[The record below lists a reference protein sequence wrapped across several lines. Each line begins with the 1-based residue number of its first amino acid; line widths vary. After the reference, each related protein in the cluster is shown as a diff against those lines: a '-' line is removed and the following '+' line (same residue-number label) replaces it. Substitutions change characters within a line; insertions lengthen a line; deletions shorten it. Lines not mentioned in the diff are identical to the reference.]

1 MTKTKPAT
9 TAQATLKKRTSNKKL
24 TGLLRKVKLK
34 FKIGVLYLLLGA
46 GGLWHVLG
54 VFQEVMRVLASPIMI
69 GLGVWLFWECWR
81 VYPRHERPKFAIVS
95 IGVVV
100 VSFGIEWLGVRTG
113 QIFGSYQYGQTLQPS
128 IGGVPIS
135 IGAAWFVMLVAST
148 AVAQKIAPKSLAY
161 RLSAFRTQWE
171 RWKGGRVGTHPSNL
185 PPFHSSLLPTAMLV
199 ALLMVCFDLLMEPAA
214 VKLNYWTWMN
224 GDIPLQN
231 YLVWFGLSFVF
242 ATIGLHIGLF
252 RQLLPR
258 IAIHLYFA
266 QLIYFGLVALK
277 R

>member
-9 TAQATLKKRTSNKKL
+9 TAQATLEKRTSNKKL

-34 FKIGVLYLLLGA
+34 YKIGVLYLLLGA

-81 VYPRHERPKFAIVS
+81 IYPRQERLKFVIVS

-113 QIFGSYQYGQTLQPS
+113 KIFGSYLYGQTLQPS

-135 IGAAWFVMLVAST
+135 IGSAWFVMLIAST
-148 AVAQKIAPKSLAY
+148 TVAQKIVPKSLAD
-161 RLSAFRTQWE
+161 SPFKIAF
-171 RWKGGRVGTHPSNL
+171 
-185 PPFHSSLLPTAMLV
+185 LV

-214 VKLNYWTWMN
+214 VKLDYWTWLN
-224 GDIPLQN
+224 DRIPLRN
-231 YLVWFGLSFVF
+231 YLAWFGLSFIF
-242 ATIGLHIGLF
+242 AMIGFQVGTL
-252 RQLLPR
+252 RQQLPR
-258 IAIHLYFA
+258 IAFHCYFA
-266 QLIYFGLVALK
+266 QLLYFGLLIIPCG
-277 R
+277 